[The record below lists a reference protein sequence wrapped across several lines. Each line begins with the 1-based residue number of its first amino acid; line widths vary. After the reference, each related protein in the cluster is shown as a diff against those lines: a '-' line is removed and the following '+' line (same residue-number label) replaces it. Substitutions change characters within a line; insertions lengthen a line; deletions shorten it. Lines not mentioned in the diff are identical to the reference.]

1 MSGERDTGSSCLV
14 RERPRLSLEARV
26 TTPVVWLIAA
36 VLVAI
41 GGVIVLRVHHAVRTG
56 EQRLLDRVAVVAGAT
71 HGPLPHVAGIDLAIV
86 SSSGRVLD
94 GRLRIA
100 IDRRELVL
108 AGRPGGARVLL
119 RGATTVALRPARRA
133 GQSVVIAASSRL
145 PEADQSRLVAIEAE
159 GLIPIGFVALGL
171 ALIGFERA
179 ARRHRRRL
187 ERLGQVAEQL
197 DRGDLEARTGERA
210 GDELGGVG
218 VRLDVLADNLQTL
231 ERSRGTM
238 LSQVSHD
245 LRSPLALIRAYAWTL
260 RKGELSETRS
270 DRLLT
275 IEEEAQSMSFLID
288 DLLLLGR
295 RSAAAPV
302 EGEPDSAEI
311 GALAERVVARR
322 VAKARDEGLTLAL
335 VLPTGP
341 AMVAI
346 RGGGLERIVGNLVEN
361 AIRHAASRVTVR
373 IEIDADEV
381 VLSCEDDGPGIPPD
395 EMQHLFEPFWRG
407 ATRSGAS
414 GLGLAIARD
423 LAESSGGAISAENV
437 ESGGARLVVRLP
449 RARSLVGGAA

>member
-1 MSGERDTGSSCLV
+1 V
-14 RERPRLSLEARV
+14 RKRPLLSLEARV

-41 GGVIVLRVHHAVRTG
+41 GGFIVLRVHHAVRAG
-56 EQRLLDRVAVVAGAT
+56 EERLLDRVAVVAAAT
-71 HGPLPHVAGIDLAIV
+71 QGPLPRLAGIDLAVV
-86 SSSGRVLD
+86 SPSGRVLD
-94 GRLRIA
+94 GRLPTA
-100 IDRRELVL
+100 IGRPELAL
-108 AGRPGGARVLL
+108 AGRPAAARMLL
-119 RGATTVALRPARRA
+119 RGTLTVALRGASRA
-133 GQSVVIAASSRL
+133 GQPVVVVASSRL
-145 PEADQSRLVAIEAE
+145 PESDQSRLVAIEAE

-171 ALIGFERA
+171 ALVGFERA

-197 DRGDLEARTGERA
+197 DRGDLEARTGEHA

-218 VRLDVLADNLQTL
+218 VRLDVLADRLQTL

-260 RKGELSETRS
+260 RKGELSKTRS

-302 EGEPDSAEI
+302 EGASDSTEV
-311 GALAERVVARR
+311 GALAERVVGRR
-322 VAKARDEGLTLAL
+322 VARARDNGVAL
-335 VLPTGP
+335 ELELPSEP

-346 RGGGLERIVGNLVEN
+346 RSGGLERIVGNLVEN
-361 AIRHAASRVTVR
+361 AIRHATTRVTVR
-373 IEIDADEV
+373 IELDGDDV
-381 VLSCEDDGPGIPPD
+381 VLSCEDDGSGIAPD
-395 EMQHLFEPFWRG
+395 EIEHVFEPYWRG
-407 ATRSGAS
+407 ATASGAS

-423 LAESSGGAISAENV
+423 LAAACGGSIGAGNLAN
-437 ESGGARLVVRLP
+437 GGARLVVRLP
-449 RARSLVGGAA
+449 RAASLVGGAA

>member
-1 MSGERDTGSSCLV
+1 
-14 RERPRLSLEARV
+14 
-26 TTPVVWLIAA
+26 
-36 VLVAI
+36 
-41 GGVIVLRVHHAVRTG
+41 
-56 EQRLLDRVAVVAGAT
+56 
-71 HGPLPHVAGIDLAIV
+71 
-86 SSSGRVLD
+86 
-94 GRLRIA
+94 
-100 IDRRELVL
+100 
-108 AGRPGGARVLL
+108 
-119 RGATTVALRPARRA
+119 
-133 GQSVVIAASSRL
+133 
-145 PEADQSRLVAIEAE
+145 
-159 GLIPIGFVALGL
+159 
-171 ALIGFERA
+171 
-179 ARRHRRRL
+179 
-187 ERLGQVAEQL
+187 
-197 DRGDLEARTGERA
+197 
-210 GDELGGVG
+210 